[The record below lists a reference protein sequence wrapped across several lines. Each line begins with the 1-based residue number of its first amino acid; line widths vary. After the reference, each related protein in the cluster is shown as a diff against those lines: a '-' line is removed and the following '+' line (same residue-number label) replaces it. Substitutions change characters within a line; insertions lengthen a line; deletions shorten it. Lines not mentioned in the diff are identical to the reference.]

1 MIQAQDT
8 PTISPAAQLMAIE
21 VISELL
27 VSTSPHQLG
36 EKLSEHLRE
45 LTGAR
50 TVMILIHTDAHP
62 GIELLHVSPSRRTS
76 MLTPVELGLFSPQ
89 QCPGTL
95 PRSPGEL
102 PADHPL
108 REPLL
113 REGVHSMARY
123 PLHGVGEAVGLLVL
137 FDIPGLDRVTEL
149 NQIIALLAPPMALA
163 LKNALA
169 FRMIKL
175 HARELEQ
182 RVAKRT
188 AELMLKNSKLE
199 QSERKFSGYIDS
211 SPDGI
216 FVVDELGHH
225 VEVNRA
231 ASGITGYSEAELLG
245 MTLLDL
251 VPPDFTATTLHHF
264 QVLKEMGATN
274 AELEFI
280 HKSGSKRWWSIDAV
294 KLSELCYLV
303 FTKDITSR
311 KQVEFAL
318 RESERRM
325 HLAIA
330 NSPIPIMIHDEL
342 DNVLQLSSGWT
353 KFSGY
358 TIEDIPTLAD
368 WTERAYGLREG
379 SAKGYIDRLFD
390 IDQTLYDGERMVTA
404 KDGSQ
409 RIWDFQTTPLGKV
422 RGGRRELLRMATD
435 VTQRKRAEDERLKME
450 QQMLHAQKLESLGVL
465 AGGIAHDFNNIL
477 TAIVGNADLALM
489 RLSPESPVIDN
500 LHNIE
505 KAAARAA
512 DLAKQMLAYSGKGKF
527 VVEPLDMNHLLEEMI
542 HMLEVSI
549 SKKAV
554 LRLNLA
560 PSLPQVEADATQMRQ
575 IIMNLVIN
583 ASEAIGEKSGIIAIT
598 TGCMDCDRRYLNDIW
613 LAESISEGLY
623 IYLEIADTGCGMD
636 QGTMSRIFDPFFTT
650 KFTGRG
656 LGMAAVLGIIK
667 GHNGA
672 IKIYSEPGKG
682 TTFKILLPALGR
694 PPELFNHEALP
705 RDDWRGD
712 GVVLIVDDEETV
724 RAIGGEMLRELGYL
738 VLTACDGR
746 EALEVFSGRD
756 DICLVV
762 LDLTMPHLDGEQTF
776 RELRRI
782 NPGVKIIMSSGYNEQ
797 EVSQKFVGKGLT
809 GFVQKP
815 YKLSTLREVI
825 KNS

>member
-1 MIQAQDT
+1 MMQNSPMIT
-8 PTISPAAQLMAIE
+8 PAAQLMAIE

-27 VSTSPHQLG
+27 VSTSPHKLG

-50 TVMILIHTDAHP
+50 TVMILIHTDTHP
-62 GIELLHVSPSRRTS
+62 GIELLHVSPSRRAG
-76 MLTPVELGLFSPQ
+76 MLTPAELGLFSPQ

-108 REPLL
+108 SEPLL

-123 PLHGVGEAVGLLVL
+123 PLHAVGEAVGLLVL

-216 FVVDELGHH
+216 FVVDEIGHH

-231 ASGITGYSEAELLG
+231 ASGITGYSETELLG

-251 VPPDFTATTLHHF
+251 VHPDFTATALHQF
-264 QVLKEMGATN
+264 QVLKETGAAN

-280 HKSGSKRWWSIDAV
+280 HKSGSRRWLSIDAV
-294 KLSELCYLV
+294 KLSEPCYLV
-303 FTKDITSR
+303 FTKEITGR
-311 KQVEFAL
+311 KQVELAL

-342 DNVLQLSSGWT
+342 DNVLQLSRGWT

-358 TIEDIPTLAD
+358 TIEDIPTIAD

-379 SAKGYIDRLFD
+379 SAREDIDQLFE
-390 IDQTLYDGERMVTA
+390 IDQTLYNGEWVVTA

-422 RGGRRELLRMATD
+422 HEGRRELLSMATD
-435 VTQRKRAEDERLKME
+435 ITERKRAEEERLKME

-489 RLSPESPVIDN
+489 RLSPESPVLDN

-598 TGCMDCDRRYLNDIW
+598 TGCMDCDRRYLSDIW
-613 LAESISEGLY
+613 LAESLNEGLY

-636 QGTMSRIFDPFFTT
+636 KGTMSRIFDPFFTT

-672 IKIYSEPGKG
+672 IKIYSEAGKG
-682 TTFKILLPALGR
+682 STFKTLLPALGK
-694 PPELFNHEALP
+694 PPGLFNHEALP

-724 RAIGGEMLRELGYL
+724 RAIGGEMLRELGYTF
-738 VLTACDGR
+738 LTACDGR
-746 EALEVFSGRD
+746 EALEVFNSRD
-756 DICLVV
+756 DICLVI

-797 EVSQKFVGKGLT
+797 EVSQKFAGKGLT

-825 KNS
+825 KAS